1 MIPFP
6 DTEAVKAY
14 QDMSCAVKKETF
26 LMLTLD
32 QPLNVWR
39 KTTAEFISIKR
50 HKAPP
55 STAMPLNDNG
65 HSIIR
70 SSSKR
75 KVFYSS
81 RVVVVPQRIH
91 DSIHARIVPQDAGRK
106 GTPQGVEAHARP
118 VRHFPE
124 AQL

>member
-6 DTEAVKAY
+6 DTEAVKTY

-26 LMLTLD
+26 LMLMLD

-70 SSSKR
+70 SSSKER
-75 KVFYSS
+75 YFT
-81 RVVVVPQRIH
+81 
-91 DSIHARIVPQDAGRK
+91 A
-106 GTPQGVEAHARP
+106 VE
-118 VRHFPE
+118 
-124 AQL
+124 LS